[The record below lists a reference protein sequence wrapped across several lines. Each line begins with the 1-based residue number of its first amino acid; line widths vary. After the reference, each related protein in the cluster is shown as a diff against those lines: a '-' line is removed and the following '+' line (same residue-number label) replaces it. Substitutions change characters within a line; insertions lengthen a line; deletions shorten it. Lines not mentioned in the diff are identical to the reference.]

1 MTGLSIDTLRA
12 WERRYQAVVPV
23 RDERGRVYDPGQ
35 IRRLILLRDAVE
47 RGHQIGKVAALRDSE
62 LQALLAVPATT
73 KSSPQPTDNG
83 QVAGDLVQPIV
94 AAIEAFDCAAAN
106 AQLGRLAAVLS
117 VSELVS
123 EVVLPLMRLVGERW
137 HAGTLTIAQEH
148 MTSAILRSLLGGMV
162 RTYAPKTETVRLMFA
177 TPAGDMH
184 EFGILAAAMLAVDR
198 GFEAVYLGPNLPASE
213 IVAAAGRTRPRAVI
227 LGIKQVEKPVETVAE
242 LSEIAA
248 ELPDW
253 TELWLG
259 GDDARKFLPAVG
271 HPLVCALESFEELEV
286 ELVRLKEGRR

>member
-23 RDERGRVYDPGQ
+23 RDERGRVYDYGQ
-35 IRRLILLRDAVE
+35 IRRLIWLRDAVE
-47 RGHQIGKVAALRDSE
+47 RGHQIGKVAAIGDSE
-62 LQALLAVPATT
+62 LQALLAVPAST
-73 KSSPQPTDNG
+73 KSSPQPADDG
-83 QVAGDLVQPIV
+83 QGAGDPVQPIV
-94 AAIEAFDCAAAN
+94 AAIEAFDYAAAN
-106 AQLGRLAAVLS
+106 TQLGRLAAVLS
-117 VSELVS
+117 VGELVN

-137 HAGTLTIAQEH
+137 HAGTMTIAQEH
-148 MTSAILRSLLGGMV
+148 MTSAMLRNLLGGMV
-162 RTYAPKTETVRLMFA
+162 RTYAPQGKTLRLMFA

-198 GFEAVYLGPNLPASE
+198 GFQAVYLGPNLPASE
-213 IVAAAGRTRPRAVI
+213 IVAAAERTRPCAVI
-227 LGIKQVEKPVETVAE
+227 LGIKQVERPGVTVAE

-248 ELPDW
+248 ELPDR

-259 GDDARKFLPAVG
+259 GDGARKLLPAVG

-286 ELVRLKEGRR
+286 ELLRLKEGWR